1 MGKAFK
7 SMKRHLAC
15 ITLLILVSCSPKL
28 KSTILNPQPALQND
42 ELVVVLR
49 INDDQN
55 IEGVLVGEV
64 KATDGGFSSNCTYYE
79 NIINLKQ
86 LARQN
91 GANVIK
97 VTQHKT
103 PDKWSSCHRLRAKI
117 YKVDKPKTYET
128 EIVWTADRKLTW
140 DDFKGVPDRKAFP
153 NTLAVTNSGFGF
165 ETGFNAFK
173 TGNLFVQAT
182 FNNYGSWVIPKGR
195 TDYVLRHEQIHFD
208 LTEIYSRKLRKAFDE
223 AKIKPHEGARAKK
236 IFDSIFEEL
245 NKRQKK
251 YDSETKY
258 GEKNATQEYWESV
271 VEIELIKYDLYKS
284 N

>member
-1 MGKAFK
+1 
-7 SMKRHLAC
+7 MKKIILYF
-15 ITLLILVSCSPKL
+15 ITLMVLGCSPKL
-28 KSTILNPQPALQND
+28 KSIILNPQPALQDD

-79 NIINLKQ
+79 NVINLKQ

-91 GANVIK
+91 GANVVKI
-97 VTQHKT
+97 TQHKT
-103 PDKWSSCHRLRAKI
+103 PDKWSSCHRLLAKI
-117 YKVDKPKTYET
+117 YKVDKPKIYET
-128 EIVWTADRKLTW
+128 EIVWSADRKLTW

-153 NTLAVTNSGFGF
+153 NALAVTNSGFGF

-173 TGNLFVQAT
+173 AGNLFVQAT

-208 LTEIYSRKLRKAFDE
+208 LTEIYSRKLRKAFAD
-223 AKIKPHEGARAKK
+223 AKIKPQESARAKQ
-236 IFDSIFEEL
+236 IFDAIFAEL
-245 NKRQKK
+245 NKRQEK
-251 YDSETKY
+251 YDNETKR
-258 GEKNATQEYWESV
+258 GEKDSTQKYWESV
-271 VEIELIKYDLYKS
+271 VEIELAKYDLYKS